1 MTLRV
6 VSNETAA
13 VFGDQVSGSIHGS
26 GINQQNRN
34 AILYRVNA
42 TALPAF
48 QAGRIL
54 FQNERLF
61 TGRAHQDVEQILR
74 NHDESF

>member
-6 VSNETAA
+6 VFHETED
-13 VFGDQVSGSIHGS
+13 VFGDQVLGSINGS

-34 AILYRVNA
+34 AILYRINA
-42 TALPAF
+42 AALPAF

-54 FQNERLF
+54 FQNERFL
-61 TGRAHQDVEQILR
+61 TGGANQDVEQILR
-74 NHDESF
+74 NHNESF